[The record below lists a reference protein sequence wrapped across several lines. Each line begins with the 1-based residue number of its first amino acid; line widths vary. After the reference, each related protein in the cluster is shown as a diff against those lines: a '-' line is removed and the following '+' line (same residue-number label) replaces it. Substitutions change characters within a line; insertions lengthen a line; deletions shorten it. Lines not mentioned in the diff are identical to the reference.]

1 MATQWPVGAAGP
13 ARGPRSGQ
21 GAGGWGADLRE
32 THSAVVVLLGD
43 RAYKVK
49 KPVDLG
55 FLDFTTLASRAAA
68 VHRELLLNRRTSPDV
83 YLGTLEV
90 RDPDGTVC
98 DHLLVMR
105 RMPEDRRLATLV
117 RAGTDVRGPLR
128 QLARDLA
135 AFHATAR
142 TGAAIAACGSAA
154 ALRRRW
160 QDNVRGLREHPVAT
174 VPADLLDRVEELALE
189 LVAGREPLLRSRME
203 AGLVRD
209 GHGDLLADDVF
220 CLDDGPRALDC
231 LDFADE
237 LRWMDVLDD
246 VACLAADL
254 ERLGDPGAAD
264 QLLHD
269 YEEFSG
275 TRQPPALRHHYTAYR
290 AVMRAKI
297 AAIRAAAHGQPTG
310 PDAEEARQLCDLGLR
325 HLEAGRV
332 RLVLVGGGPG
342 SGKSTLSS
350 GLADRLGG
358 VLLATDPER
367 KALMG
372 LETTAHAPAAFE
384 EGIYTR
390 EATTRTYASLVDRAG
405 VLLGLG
411 ETVVVDASFSAAA
424 HRELFRRVGA
434 ATSTPVVELVCT
446 APREVVEAR
455 LRRRADVP
463 DLHSDADL
471 AIGRLVAARADPWP
485 EALVVPTGETSKA
498 ETLERAMQD
507 LLP

>member
-1 MATQWPVGAAGP
+1 MGTEQVSAAGT
-13 ARGPRSGQ
+13 SGR
-21 GAGGWGADLRE
+21 GGWGADVRE

-55 FLDFTTLASRAAA
+55 FLDFTTLESRTAAIS
-68 VHRELLLNRRTSPDV
+68 RELRLNRRTAPDV

-90 RDPDGTVC
+90 RDAGGTVC

-117 RAGTDVRGPLR
+117 RAGVDVTVPLR

-135 AFHATAR
+135 AFHSTAR
-142 TGAAIAACGSAA
+142 TGAAVDACGSPE
-154 ALRRRW
+154 ALRGRW
-160 QDNVRGLREHPVAT
+160 VDNLRGLRQHPVDT
-174 VPADLLDRVEELALE
+174 VPPQLLDQVEQLALE
-189 LVAGREPLLRSRME
+189 FVEGRAPLLQSRID

-220 CLDDGPRALDC
+220 CLEDGPRALDC

-246 VACLAADL
+246 AACLATDL
-254 ERLGDPGAAD
+254 ERLGDPRAGERF
-264 QLLHD
+264 LHD

-275 TRQPPALRHHYTAYR
+275 RRQPPALRHHYTAYR
-290 AVMRAKI
+290 AVMRAKV
-297 AAIRAAAHGQPTG
+297 AAIRAGAHGLPSG
-310 PDAEEARQLCDLGLR
+310 PDADEVRQLLDIGLA
-325 HLEAGRV
+325 HLLQGRV

-350 GLADRLGG
+350 GLADRLGA
-358 VLLATDPER
+358 VLMASDPER

-372 LETTAHAPAAFE
+372 LDPTSHAPAAFG

-390 EATTRTYASLVDRAG
+390 EATERTYASLADRAR

-411 ETVVVDASFSAAA
+411 ETVVVDASFSEAAQ
-424 HRELFRRVGA
+424 REVFRQVGA
-434 ATSTPVVELVCT
+434 TTSTPVAELVCT
-446 APREVVEAR
+446 ATPEELERR
-455 LRRRADVP
+455 LLRRADVP
-463 DLHSDADL
+463 DEHSDADL
-471 AIGRLVAARADPWP
+471 AIGRRLAATADPWP
-485 EALVVPTGETSKA
+485 EAVAVETGQTPKA
-498 ETLERAMQD
+498 ETLERALGSAGIFAQD
-507 LLP
+507 PVSG

>member
-1 MATQWPVGAAGP
+1 MGSEQAPANVAP
-13 ARGPRSGQ
+13 AR
-21 GAGGWGADLRE
+21 GGWGADVRE

-55 FLDFTTLASRAAA
+55 FLDFTTLASRRAA
-68 VHRELLLNRRTSPDV
+68 VSRELKLNRRTAPDV

-117 RAGTDVRGPLR
+117 RAGVDVAVPLR

-135 AFHATAR
+135 AFHSTAR
-142 TGAAIAACGSAA
+142 SGPAVDACGTPD
-154 ALRRRW
+154 ALRGRW
-160 QDNVRGLREHPVAT
+160 VDNVRGLRDHPVDT
-174 VPADLLDRVEELALE
+174 VPPELLDRVEQLALE
-189 LVAGREPLLRSRME
+189 FVAGREPLLQSRIH

-220 CLDDGPRALDC
+220 CLEDGPRALDC

-246 VACLAADL
+246 AACLATDL
-254 ERLGDPGAAD
+254 ERLGDPGAG
-264 QLLHD
+264 QQFLHD

-275 TRQPPALRHHYTAYR
+275 RRQPPALRHHYTAYR
-290 AVMRAKI
+290 AVMRAKV
-297 AAIRAAAHGQPTG
+297 AAIRAGAHGQPSG
-310 PDAEEARQLCDLGLR
+310 ADADEGRQLIDIGLA
-325 HLEAGRV
+325 HLLRGRV

-350 GLADRLGG
+350 GLADRLGA
-358 VLLATDPER
+358 VLMASDPER

-372 LETTAHAPAAFE
+372 LDPTAHAPAAFG

-390 EATTRTYASLVDRAG
+390 EATERTYASLADRAR

-411 ETVVVDASFSAAA
+411 ETVVVDASFSSAAQ
-424 HRELFRRVGA
+424 RDLFRRVGE
-434 ATSTPVVELVCT
+434 ATSTPVAALVCT
-446 APREVVEAR
+446 ATPEQLERR
-455 LRRRADVP
+455 LLRRADVP
-463 DLHSDADL
+463 DEHSDADL
-471 AIGRLVAARADPWP
+471 AIGRRLTAAADPWP
-485 EALVVPTGETSKA
+485 EAVEVPTGEGSKA
-498 ETLERAMQD
+498 ETLERA
-507 LLP
+507 LRSLETPAP